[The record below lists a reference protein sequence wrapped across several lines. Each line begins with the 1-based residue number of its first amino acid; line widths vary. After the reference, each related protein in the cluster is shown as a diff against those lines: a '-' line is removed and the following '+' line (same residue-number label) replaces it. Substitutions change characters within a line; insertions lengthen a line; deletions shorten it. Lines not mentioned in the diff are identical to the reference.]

1 MVSLERIN
9 DRKILGVSTYYPQC
23 IWILPTGKQ
32 TYRKPMEDFQILSH
46 LFTRWHQQGAL
57 KDIELYRGNLQN
69 YITIQNYSNHSYHW
83 HPKHMYNQNTAF
95 PAIQYS
101 HLLFSINFR
110 LANFFSISTQIFLY
124 ISTKILN
131 LSREHIWEMRFLH
144 NPVICHISVIYHYRY
159 NIW

>member
-23 IWILPTGKQ
+23 IWILPTGTQ
-32 TYRKPMEDFQILSH
+32 TYRKPMEDFQNAAILSH

-57 KDIELYRGNLQN
+57 KDIKLYRGNLQN

-95 PAIQYS
+95 SAIQYS
-101 HLLFSINFR
+101 HMLFSINFS

-124 ISTKILN
+124 ISTKNTEFITRTYWGN
-131 LSREHIWEMRFLH
+131 E
-144 NPVICHISVIYHYRY
+144 ISS
-159 NIW
+159 